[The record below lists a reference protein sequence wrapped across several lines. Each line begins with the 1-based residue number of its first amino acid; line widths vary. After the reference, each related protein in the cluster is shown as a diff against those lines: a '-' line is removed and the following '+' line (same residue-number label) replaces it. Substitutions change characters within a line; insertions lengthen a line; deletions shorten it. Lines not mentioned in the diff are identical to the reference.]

1 MTGLVCSICSGA
13 LVRTE
18 KADPDWLGRQ
28 IGRHA
33 DRANAALERAQKA
46 EEEAAG
52 LRARLSHY
60 DQIGEAH
67 AAELARVAR
76 VTREV
81 QLVREEAAELTRR
94 ADDAIPFG
102 PNAPDESQIAAWRDR
117 ARVLLE
123 QAERFEKAI
132 G

>member
-1 MTGLVCSICSGA
+1 MCSICSGA
-13 LVRTE
+13 LVRAD
-18 KADPDWLGRQ
+18 KGDPDWLGRQ

-33 DRANAALERAQKA
+33 DRANRALERARVA

-52 LRARLSHY
+52 LRARCEHY
-60 DQIGEAH
+60 DGIAAAH
-67 AAELARVAR
+67 AADLVRIAKTA
-76 VTREV
+76 REV
-81 QLVREEAAELTRR
+81 DRLRDEAAELTKR

-102 PNAPDESQIAAWRDR
+102 PDAPDESQIAAWRDR

-123 QAERFEKAI
+123 VLARFEKAI

>member
-1 MTGLVCSICSGA
+1 VCSICSGA
-13 LVRTE
+13 LVRAE
-18 KADPDWLGRQ
+18 KGDPDWLGRQ

-33 DRANAALERAQKA
+33 DRANAALE
-46 EEEAAG
+46 
-52 LRARLSHY
+52 
-60 DQIGEAH
+60 
-67 AAELARVAR
+67 RVAR

-94 ADDAIPFG
+94 ANDAIPFG
-102 PNAPDESQIAAWRDR
+102 PDAPDESQIAAWRDR
-117 ARVLLE
+117 AAVLLE